1 MIGRRRAQAG
11 VVSVEFAMLAG
22 LLVLL
27 LIGTLSA
34 GVLVLSQTA
43 LQEALSIGTP
53 ICGPACPAAAVSG
66 GHHGRGCHGCPGRKL
81 QWRDGPVHDGHDHLR
96 ILERL
101 VSVCPERR
109 AAYRRGLLPV
119 PQLKAGPG
127 RPGLISVIGG
137 CPFGTGLG
145 PQSAPCSGH

>member
-43 LQEALSIGTP
+43 LQEVSAQTARCAALGSSL
-53 ICGPACPAAAVSG
+53 CP
-66 GHHGRGCHGCPGRKL
+66 
-81 QWRDGPVHDGHDHLR
+81 
-96 ILERL
+96 
-101 VSVCPERR
+101 
-109 AAYRRGLLPV
+109 
-119 PQLKAGPG
+119 
-127 RPGLISVIGG
+127 
-137 CPFGTGLG
+137 
-145 PQSAPCSGH
+145 SAPQYAVQLAQQRLFPGVITAADVTVAQAASCNGATGQYTTVTITSGYWSGLFPSVLNGVQLTAEACYPSHS